1 MLLDK
6 REFEVELVVSSRH
19 LITTYS
25 RTPEEA
31 EQDAETLYEDGET
44 GQLLGYE
51 IEATDAYPVG
61 EDAELDEDEDDDQ

>member
-6 REFEVELVVSSRH
+6 KEFEVELVVTSRH
-19 LITTYS
+19 LISTYS
-25 RTPEEA
+25 RTTEEA

-51 IEATDAYPVG
+51 IEAAEAYPVG
-61 EDAELDEDEDDDQ
+61 EDGELDEDEDEQ